1 MTTYQAFDEEEVIHK
16 LKHYLPS
23 QAPLKD
29 FVHHNTLHAFQDQ
42 KFEHGI
48 RHASKSFGYKVSLS
62 ISEYR
67 GLFSEGKIKEEI
79 LERCIYSRHY
89 LSELV
94 QWKHKLLNE
103 EYPEELPK
111 KLGKIRALWK
121 TKYHFDIDSVVHTN
135 LFRIL
140 NSYLDQ
146 GVSDIKFPIHNGS
159 LIGSVLYLEENTY
172 VSLFKTKRARL
183 LLKNYHLGLSPLL
196 NILVEDERYFEQYL
210 IDQQFAHPGW
220 SGLISEIELHPNS
233 LLESRSIKLKE
244 LIFLELILEIDN
256 LDQSLS
262 NTWKPLGTIIDF
274 EPTDVLKD
282 EGFTELDEVLT
293 IWQDAY
299 EWSYYDEVL
308 AGVQQH
314 DPQPAHPARPS
325 FQAFFCIDDRE
336 CSIRR
341 YIENEDEQAQ
351 TFGTP
356 GHFGIDAFYQPLKG
370 SFYTKICPVPI
381 QPKHLI
387 REVGIENHH
396 EQHYSYIKPVE
407 SFFKGWIITQT
418 IGFWSAISLMLSI
431 FRPRLSTI
439 TSHSFEHMN
448 RYSSLTVENRSP
460 HHKMGD
466 LQVGYTLKEM
476 TDRVEAVLRSSGLQD
491 NFAPLIYIFGHG
503 ASSTN
508 NTHYAAYDCGA
519 CSGRPG
525 SVNSRSFC
533 SMANHPEVKEQL
545 ALRGLIIP
553 DDTEFIGGL
562 HDTTRDEFMFYDI
575 GSLSPQN
582 EERHKSNIEKF
593 ERALRNNAKERS
605 RRFETI
611 NTSKSAKKIHKK
623 IKERSVSLFEPRPE
637 LNHATNT
644 LCIIGRN
651 GLNQNLFLDRRSFL
665 NSYDYQIDPDGK
677 FLTGIVNAAG
687 PVCGGINLEYYFSRV
702 DNEKL
707 GAGSKL
713 PHNVMGLIGVANGF
727 EGDLR
732 PGLPLQ
738 MIEVHNPMRLLM
750 IIEHFPAV
758 ILKVIQ
764 NNPGTYEWFKNEW
777 VMLASVNPETNEIEV
792 FKDGQFFPYKTLTA
806 EIPVVKD
813 LAALIESTDQDLHV
827 FKLH

>member
-1 MTTYQAFDEEEVIHK
+1 MTTSQAFDENVVIHK

-29 FVHHNTLHAFQDQ
+29 FVHHNTLHAFQEQ
-42 KFEHGI
+42 KFERGI

-62 ISEYR
+62 LSEYR
-67 GLFSEGKIKEEI
+67 TLFEKGKIKEEI
-79 LERCIYSRHY
+79 LERRIYERHQ
-89 LSELV
+89 LSELLH
-94 QWKHKLLNE
+94 WKHKVLNKIYSE
-103 EYPEELPK
+103 EIPRK
-111 KLGKIRALWK
+111 IGKIRALWK
-121 TKYHFDIDSVVHTN
+121 SKYHFDIDSVVHTN

-146 GVSDIKFPIHNGS
+146 GISDVKFPIHNGS
-159 LIGSVLYLEENTY
+159 LISSIDYLEENTY

-183 LLKNYHLGLSPLL
+183 LLKNFELGMKPLL
-196 NILVEDERYFEQYL
+196 EILVGNERYFEQYL
-210 IDQQFAHPGW
+210 IDQQFSHPGW

-233 LLESRSIKLKE
+233 LLDTRSIQLKE
-244 LIFLELILEIDN
+244 LVFLELVLEIDN
-256 LDQSLS
+256 LDHALGNSWQA
-262 NTWKPLGTIIDF
+262 LGTIVDFDPIDI
-274 EPTDVLKD
+274 LKD
-282 EGFTELDEVLT
+282 EEFTELDEVLT
-293 IWQDAY
+293 IWQEAY
-299 EWSYYDEVL
+299 EWTYYDEVL

-314 DPQPAHPARPS
+314 DPPTSNPARPS

-336 CSIRR
+336 CSVRR
-341 YIENEDEQAQ
+341 YIEKEDARAQ
-351 TFGTP
+351 TYSTP
-356 GHFGIDAFYQPLKG
+356 GHYGIDAFYQPLKG
-370 SFYTKICPVPI
+370 SFYTKICPVPV
-381 QPKHLI
+381 QPKYLI
-387 REVGIENHH
+387 REVGIESHH
-396 EQHYSYIKPVE
+396 KHQYSYIKPVQ

-418 IGFWSAISLMLSI
+418 IGFWSAISLMFSI
-431 FRPRLSTI
+431 LRPRLSNI

-460 HHKMGD
+460 NHKID
-466 LQVGYTLKEM
+466 HLQVGYNLKEM
-476 TDRVEAVLRSSGLQD
+476 TDRVEAVLRSCGLQE
-491 NFAPLIYIFGHG
+491 NFAPLVYIFGHG

-533 SMANHPEVKEQL
+533 TMANHPEVREQL

-553 DDTEFIGGL
+553 KDTEFIGGL
-562 HDTTRDEFMFYDI
+562 HDTTRDEFMFYDV
-575 GSLSPQN
+575 GALSPEN
-582 EERHKSNIEKF
+582 EKLHNLNVVKF
-593 ERALRNNAKERS
+593 ERALKNNAKERS
-605 RRFETI
+605 RRFATI

-651 GLNQNLFLDRRSFL
+651 GLNQNLFLDRRAFL
-665 NSYDYQIDPDGK
+665 NSYNYEIDRDGQ
-677 FLTGIVNAAG
+677 FLIGIVNAAG

-738 MIEVHNPMRLLM
+738 MIEAHNPLRLLM
-750 IIEHFPAV
+750 IIEHFPEV
-758 ILKVIQ
+758 VLKVIQ
-764 NNPGTYEWFKNEW
+764 NNEHTYEWFKNEW
-777 VMLASVNPETNEIEV
+777 VILAAINPETNEIEV
-792 FKDGQFFPYKTLTA
+792 FRDGRFFPYKTLTT
-806 EIPVVKD
+806 EIPVIKD
-813 LAALIESTDQDLHV
+813 LSKLIESTDQDLPV